1 MFFGHFHLCQGKT
14 WHLRLCDI
22 FSGLTEKLGVHVTA
36 EVDPK
41 TVIFMETSEVS
52 PAFPLT
58 ENSTLKKKKRR
69 ISFTPRLIRFELYVL

>member
-1 MFFGHFHLCQGKT
+1 MRRCAFSECFHLCQGKT

-22 FSGLTEKLGVHVTA
+22 FSGLTEKLGVRVTA

-58 ENSTLKKKKRR
+58 QNSTLQKKKKKKKE
-69 ISFTPRLIRFELYVL
+69 SASVPV